1 VSTGLRVRTGP
12 QDASRWATGLIDQ
25 EALALLTR
33 LGQQRPIV
41 VTETMVLA
49 AALPYS
55 AHRAIEQLL
64 LENRAALRSEVERFR
79 AWLRGPGRQVSAEE
93 QQQRFVTIR
102 LKFNDVLSQLDLFA
116 EVITQRS
123 ESGTGVWL
131 SGLDQLAAE
140 ALELPGGW
148 FEPPPVVCYLAR
160 GPGAAI
166 RRART
171 RLPGGRPSP
180 VAIVRVPRERMVGHG
195 IASSLVHEVGHQGA
209 AMLGLVESLRHE
221 IGERRRRGRTV
232 IPWASFERTVSEC
245 VADFWSIGKLG
256 IASTLG
262 LLAVVSLPRFFVFR
276 PPGADPHPMPYIRV
290 LLSASVGDT
299 LYPHPQWRA
308 LADAWRA
315 MYPVSDLPVERR
327 WEIERLEQGLPAMAD
342 LMVSHR
348 SAALGG
354 HQLADLM
361 PVQERR
367 PEQLLALHRAWGDDV
382 GVLTRQSPTLVFA
395 VLGQARAM
403 GLVDPVHESRVLSDV
418 LTAWAVRSSLDV
430 VERAASSTVSLPP
443 RRRAAVQS

>member
-1 VSTGLRVRTGP
+1 VSTARA
-12 QDASRWATGLIDQ
+12 DASRWAAGLIDQ

-33 LGQQRPIV
+33 LGQHRPIA

-49 AALPYS
+49 AALPYP
-55 AHRAIEQLL
+55 AHRGIERVL
-64 LENRAALRSEVERFR
+64 RDSRTALRSEVERFR
-79 AWLRGPGRQVSAEE
+79 AWLRGPGRDVSADE
-93 QQQRFVTIR
+93 QQRRFVAIR

-131 SGLDQLAAE
+131 SGLDHLAAE
-140 ALELPGGW
+140 ALDLPGRW
-148 FEPPPVVCYLAR
+148 FEPPPVVCYLTR

-171 RLPGGRPSP
+171 RLPGGRPNP
-180 VAIVRVPRERMVGHG
+180 VAIVRVPRERMVGYG
-195 IASSLVHEVGHQGA
+195 LAGSLVHEVGHQGA
-209 AMLGLVESLRHE
+209 ALLGLVESLRNE
-221 IGERRRRGRTV
+221 IGERSRRGRTT

-245 VADFWSIGKLG
+245 VADFWSVGKLG

-276 PPGADPHPMPYIRV
+276 PPGDDPHPMPYVRV
-290 LLSASVGDT
+290 LLSAVVGDT

-308 LADAWRA
+308 LADTWRA
-315 MYPVSDLPVERR
+315 LYPVADLPAERR
-327 WEIERLEQGLPAMAD
+327 WAIERWEQGLPAMAD
-342 LMVSHR
+342 LMACHR

-354 HQLADLM
+354 QRLADLM
-361 PVQERR
+361 PLQERR
-367 PEQLLALHRAWGDDV
+367 PEQLLALHRAWGDDH
-382 GVLTRQSPTLVFA
+382 GVLSRQPPTLVFA

-403 GLVDPVHESRVLSDV
+403 GLVDPVHESRVLSDC

-430 VERAASSTVSLPP
+430 VERDAVRPRP
-443 RRRAAVQS
+443 RRAVQS